1 MLLRKAKNVPVF
13 ILGNITVQRFME
25 YLATQAHYLT
35 GRVLKSGSYGTK
47 RSAFHHMFDCTM
59 EVVFQATLTVNCPLP
74 GVVS

>member
-47 RSAFHHMFDCTM
+47 RSAFHHMF
-59 EVVFQATLTVNCPLP
+59 
-74 GVVS
+74 